1 MHVIICRCVTAEGIQ
16 DADLKRAGKIE
27 VYHNFPQ
34 NANIFLNF
42 KYKKRVLKE
51 NLGGE
56 MYEKCFF
63 CASLLSDAPL

>member
-1 MHVIICRCVTAEGIQ
+1 MHVTGCRCVTIDGSRDVDWE
-16 DADLKRAGKIE
+16 KAGKIE
-27 VYHNFPQ
+27 VYHNFQQ
-34 NANIFLNF
+34 NTNIFLNF